1 MRLRSFKEFEGIKES
16 ERVYAWSAPR
26 SLVIKYTLCQH
37 ILSVPSKKVS
47 ANDNE
52 ETIRADLARLNAIKA
67 GSLVFTRFLITK
79 GVIDLR
85 VMDLAKRYRVRPTA
99 LYQLMYDLEARGIIS
114 PERSGRRL
122 VLKPFDV
129 AAIEKELQRRGY
141 FSASVSKGD

>member
-26 SLVIKYTLCQH
+26 SLVMKYILCQH

-67 GSLVFTRFLITK
+67 GSIVFTRFLITK

-99 LYQLMYDLEARGIIS
+99 LYQLMYDLEARGIIN
-114 PERSGRRL
+114 PERFKRRL
-122 VLKPFDV
+122 QLQPFDI
-129 AAIEKELQRRGY
+129 AEIERELQRRGY
-141 FSASVSKGD
+141 SKAGVKGD

>member
-1 MRLRSFKEFEGIKES
+1 M
-16 ERVYAWSAPR
+16 
-26 SLVIKYTLCQH
+26 KYTPRQH

-67 GSLVFTRFLITK
+67 GSLFFTRFLITK

-99 LYQLMYDLEARGIIS
+99 LYQLMYDLEALGIIS